1 MSIVISML
9 LIFRIE
15 FMERNSAKGPD
26 REKIRK
32 MFNSIAG
39 NYDLLNR
46 VLSMGVDNSW
56 RRKGLSLF
64 SKDNKGSLLDLGC
77 GTGDL
82 SRMSFRY
89 GFKKVV
95 GADFSIGML
104 LKGSGKNTYFPGISL
119 CSSDA
124 EKLPFKSSVFDA
136 CCIAFAIRN
145 FQNRDTALREISRVL
160 REKGELMIIEFSL
173 PDNPLLKAIYKFY
186 FFKILPFIGGLISG
200 NFRAYSYL
208 PESVSRFPA
217 VETFRQMVLDCG
229 FSRVETRRLSF
240 GIAYIYFAVK

>member
-1 MSIVISML
+1 MKSKISML
-9 LIFRIE
+9 LLIRIDL
-15 FMERNSAKGPD
+15 MERNFAKGPD
-26 REKIRK
+26 REKIKK

-39 NYDLLNR
+39 NYDLLNSI
-46 VLSMGVDNSW
+46 LSMGVDNSW

-64 SKDNKGSLLDLGC
+64 SEENKGLLLDLGA

-82 SRMSFRY
+82 SRMSFKY

-104 LKGSGKNTYFPGISL
+104 LKGAGKNARYPEISL

-124 EKLPFKSSVFDA
+124 EKLPFRSSVFDA

-173 PDNPLLKAIYKFY
+173 PDNFLLKAVYKFY

-200 NFRAYSYL
+200 NFKAYSYL
-208 PESVSRFPA
+208 PESVSRFPD
-217 VETFRQMVLDCG
+217 VETFRQMILDCG
-229 FSRVETRRLSF
+229 FSRVETRRLSL

>member
-1 MSIVISML
+1 MF
-9 LIFRIE
+9 LIIRME
-15 FMERNSAKGPD
+15 NMERDSAKGPD

-39 NYDLLNR
+39 RYDLLNR
-46 VLSMGVDNSW
+46 VLSIGVDNLW

-64 SKDNKGSLLDLGC
+64 SDSKKGVLLDLGC

-82 SRMSFRY
+82 SRMSFKY

-104 LKGSGKNTYFPGISL
+104 LKGAGKNSHFPEISL
-119 CSSDA
+119 CNSDA
-124 EKLPFKSSVFDA
+124 EKLPFKNGVFDA
-136 CCIAFAIRN
+136 CCIAFAVRN
-145 FQNRDTALREISRVL
+145 FQNRDAALREISRVL
-160 REKGELMIIEFSL
+160 REKGELMIIEFSM
-173 PDNPLLKAIYKFY
+173 PDNPVLKAVYRFY

-200 NFRAYSYL
+200 NFGAYSYL
-208 PESVSRFPA
+208 PQSVSRFPA
-217 VETFRQMVLDCG
+217 VDFFKEMILDSG
-229 FSRVETRRLSF
+229 FSRVETRRLSS

>member
-1 MSIVISML
+1 MGSVISL
-9 LIFRIE
+9 LQRFRINL
-15 FMERNSAKGPD
+15 MGRNSAKGPD
-26 REKIRK
+26 REKIK
-32 MFNSIAG
+32 NMFNSIAG

-46 VLSMGVDNSW
+46 VLSMGVDNLW
-56 RRKGLSLF
+56 RRKGLSMF
-64 SKDNKGSLLDLGC
+64 SKGNKGLLLDLGC

-82 SRMSFRY
+82 SRMSFKY

-104 LKGSGKNTYFPGISL
+104 QKGAGKNTHFPGISF
-119 CSSDA
+119 CGSDA
-124 EKLPFKSSVFDA
+124 EKLPFRNSVFDA

-145 FQNRDTALREISRVL
+145 FQNRDTALREILRVL
-160 REKGELMIIEFSL
+160 REKGELMIIEFSM
-173 PDNPLLKAIYKFY
+173 PGNPLLEAVYKFY

-217 VETFRQMVLDCG
+217 VETFRQMILDCG
-229 FSRVETRRLSF
+229 FSHVKVRRLSS